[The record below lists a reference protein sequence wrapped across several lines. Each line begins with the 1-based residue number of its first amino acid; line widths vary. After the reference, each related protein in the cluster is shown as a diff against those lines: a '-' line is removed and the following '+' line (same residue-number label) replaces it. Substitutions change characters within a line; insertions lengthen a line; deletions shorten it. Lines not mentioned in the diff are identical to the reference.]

1 MSPTGDKTAPS
12 AGPRFERKKR
22 RQVAALQEAGP
33 TAPRDLER
41 GDAGKR
47 LGVRGCYRLYTE
59 SDAAG
64 TSPTRAASGFWS
76 LGEATAEL
84 SAFRSV
90 PLP

>member
-1 MSPTGDKTAPS
+1 MSPTGDKTLRSNPVS
-12 AGPRFERKKR
+12 KRRKR
-22 RQVAALQEAGP
+22 RQVAAVQEAGP
-33 TAPRDLER
+33 TAPRDLEK

-64 TSPTRAASGFWS
+64 KSPTRAASGFWS

-84 SAFRSV
+84 SAFRRV
-90 PLP
+90 LLP